1 MNRQIC
7 KDFIETRQ
15 CNNSTCNRIHDKNI
29 CKFQYLHG
37 NCQKGDNCN
46 FKHKIG
52 DVPLTETN
60 NKKFNNPRFNKS
72 EELNSIGQTQ
82 ILNRRPR
89 NRRKK
94 NTESFK
100 PSHDLPDMRLLVST
114 AKDKLD
120 FTSSWRDV
128 IIIPNLYDDIASKLD
143 KGTMYD
149 GLLAEMEAYKANYN
163 VKDETMWKLWHGDT
177 HYIADDKVKWKPQC
191 PLFNVV
197 IKTMETFFDMD
208 IQATRFNWYKDT
220 SEWKPYHHDA
230 AAVKEDKARTQ
241 NITVGVSFGETR
253 DVAFQHAK
261 TRTTLSIPLKDGYV
275 YTFGKDV
282 NIEWRHGIPQVKEF
296 KDKGRLSIIAWGK
309 VAVVEE

>member
-1 MNRQIC
+1 MNGN
-7 KDFIETRQ
+7 KDFNKT
-15 CNNSTCNRIHDKNI
+15 NNSNSNS
-29 CKFQYLHG
+29 
-37 NCQKGDNCN
+37 N
-46 FKHKIG
+46 FKQKEG
-52 DVPLTETN
+52 DASLNGISN
-60 NKKFNNPRFNKS
+60 NNRRFNNSRFDNRRVDNNRKFDNKQ
-72 EELNSIGQTQ
+72 EELNSTGKTQ
-82 ILNRRPR
+82 VLNRRPR

-100 PSHDLPDMRLLVST
+100 PSHEQPDMRLLIST

-120 FTSSWRDV
+120 FVSSWRDV
-128 IIIPNLYDDIASKLD
+128 IIVPDMYVDIASSLGD
-143 KGTMYD
+143 GTMYS
-149 GLLAEMEAYKANYN
+149 GLIAEMEAYKENNN
-163 VKDETMWKLWHGDT
+163 VRDETMWKLWHGDT

-191 PLFNVV
+191 PLFNAV
-197 IKTMETFFDMD
+197 IKKMETFFNMD

-230 AAVKEDKARTQ
+230 AAIKEDKARTQ

-296 KDKGRLSIIAWGK
+296 KDKGRISIIAWGK
-309 VAVVEE
+309 VSVVEGI